1 MKKKRKRKKKQG
13 GKALKRSPPIT
24 TYRKNSHPL
33 TIASS
38 ICIQLSKQQPQNKKI
53 ISPPAMHM
61 SQSSLKGEMCKLQ
74 AIFAMTHHHFL
85 RKIINKRGRL
95 HSICCR

>member
-1 MKKKRKRKKKQG
+1 MLEERNEKKKKQG

-38 ICIQLSKQQPQNKKI
+38 ICTQLSKQQHQNKNNF
-53 ISPPAMHM
+53 STCHDP
-61 SQSSLKGEMCKLQ
+61 SSE
-74 AIFAMTHHHFL
+74 HHFL
-85 RKIINKRGRL
+85 QKIINKRGRL
-95 HSICCR
+95 HAICCR